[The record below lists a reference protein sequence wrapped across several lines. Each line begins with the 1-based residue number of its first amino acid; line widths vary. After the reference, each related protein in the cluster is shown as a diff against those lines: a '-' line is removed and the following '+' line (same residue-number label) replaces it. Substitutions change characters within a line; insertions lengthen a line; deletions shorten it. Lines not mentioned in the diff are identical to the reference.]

1 MTLIEQTKQLIGE
14 CDASTERFFKMR
26 EMDATPLFF
35 DEVKPYADRIQE
47 NLKDWQQA
55 ANDWIRI
62 NQPKYVHE
70 VQIANVVDAMNQFVV
85 QSFYKETSKKRITQS
100 IQSVHYTL
108 SNFLRFLEEGEKN
121 AIK

>member
-1 MTLIEQTKQLIGE
+1 MTLIDQTKQLIEE
-14 CDASTERFFKMR
+14 CDASVNRFFNMR
-26 EMDATPLFF
+26 ELDAAPLFF
-35 DEVKPYADRIQE
+35 EEVKPYADKIQTQL
-47 NLKDWQQA
+47 NDWQQSA
-55 ANDWIRI
+55 KEWIRI
-62 NQPKYVHE
+62 NQPKYIHE

-108 SNFLRFLEEGEKN
+108 SNFLRFLEEGEKD